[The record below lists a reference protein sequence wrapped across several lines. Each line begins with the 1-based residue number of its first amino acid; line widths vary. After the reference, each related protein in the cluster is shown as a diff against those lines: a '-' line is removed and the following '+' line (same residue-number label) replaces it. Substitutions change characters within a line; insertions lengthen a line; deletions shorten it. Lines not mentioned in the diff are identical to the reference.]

1 MTRNLHPTGGAS
13 GLVAIVAEDGDGLSR
28 VQLTFVGDARGQVF
42 QQRSVFFHPRNAD
55 ERVDIGSGSATV
67 RTRKGLSVDESRG
80 QTREAEDF
88 GAFAT

>member
-42 QQRSVFFHPRNAD
+42 QQC
-55 ERVDIGSGSATV
+55 
-67 RTRKGLSVDESRG
+67 KGVL
-80 QTREAEDF
+80 T
-88 GAFAT
+88 